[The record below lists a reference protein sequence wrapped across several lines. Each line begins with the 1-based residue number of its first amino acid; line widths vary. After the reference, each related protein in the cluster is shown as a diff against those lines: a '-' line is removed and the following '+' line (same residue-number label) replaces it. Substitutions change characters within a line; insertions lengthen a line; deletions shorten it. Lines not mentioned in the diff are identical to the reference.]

1 MKNAV
6 SLNTIWVITM
16 LLNNG
21 DTYEVDQADII
32 QWEKTYPAINVY
44 QELNAM
50 ESWLDANPTRRKT
63 PKGIKRFIN
72 SWLARA
78 QDKGGSPQVKSKT
91 HSIRNRNIEDSLA
104 DVSWIAN
111 VEAKNRAI
119 NHFMGKYGFYWD
131 GERKHG

>member
-1 MKNAV
+1 
-6 SLNTIWVITM
+6 M

-21 DTYEVDQADII
+21 DTYEPEQVDII

-78 QDKGGSPQVKSKT
+78 QDKGGSPQVKAKTTSSKAM
-91 HSIRNRNIEDSLA
+91 SIDDKLA
-104 DVSWIAN
+104 DVSWILH
-111 VEAKNRAI
+111 EGTKLKAKE
-119 NHFMGKYGFYWD
+119 FYLKSKGYYFD
-131 GERKHG
+131 EGERHEKI